1 MNSLAPSATPQN
13 DESSRALLAE
23 LFSHLQSA
31 QNSDGGW
38 PFHAGGES
46 RVEPTCWALR
56 AFANSSES
64 SQERVARGLAFLKAK
79 QLSDGSWPAA
89 TGITSGGWV
98 TSLAAGVLAQFPPS
112 AKGDE
117 KPVRAALQWLS

>member
-1 MNSLAPSATPQN
+1 MNSLAPFATSEN

-23 LFSHLQSA
+23 LVSHLQSA

-46 RVEPTCWALR
+46 RVEPTCWSLR
-56 AFANSSES
+56 AFANSAGFAEKNITS
-64 SQERVARGLAFLKAK
+64 GLAFLKAQ

-89 TGITSGGWV
+89 GGIANGGWV
-98 TSLAAGVLAQFPPS
+98 TSLAAGVLAQFPPRE
-112 AKGDE
+112 KGDG
-117 KPVRAALQWLS
+117 KPVRAAL